1 MKTVEINITRAN
13 NEVITVEVQRNFT
26 AQKSSILFT
35 LQNVITE
42 LVIKEKNRKCL
53 KISKYAILQKE
64 VRLALEKTLNCKLA
78 TDGDTYITITDDS
91 YSKLEQIRANFSKEV
106 EDFNADFEARAS
118 KMNKFYVMYKFLDYT
133 DYAINDI
140 REIRVYREAMSDENI
155 DKVLVKTYKLY
166 NLSDENLRKEF
177 DNDFNSAESLN
188 ETEVIISE
196 KVAEKWINV
205 SENKE
210 NEIKVAEESKK
221 TAQMLDLQK
230 IEEEKE
236 AKKRDALR
244 KAIETGEKVVIV
256 SYFVQGN
263 DIPKKFRKSD
273 SDMGEYVIYAMP
285 DCTIKEEFIHA
296 Y

>member
-1 MKTVEINITRAN
+1 
-13 NEVITVEVQRNFT
+13 
-26 AQKSSILFT
+26 
-35 LQNVITE
+35 
-42 LVIKEKNRKCL
+42 
-53 KISKYAILQKE
+53 
-64 VRLALEKTLNCKLA
+64 
-78 TDGDTYITITDDS
+78 
-91 YSKLEQIRANFSKEV
+91 
-106 EDFNADFEARAS
+106 
-118 KMNKFYVMYKFLDYT
+118 MYKFLDYT
-133 DYAINDI
+133 DYAINDV

-155 DKVLVKTYKLY
+155 DKVLVKTYKLD
-166 NLSDENLRKEF
+166 NLLDENLRKEF

-188 ETEVIISE
+188 DTEVRISE

-205 SENKE
+205 CEKIE

-236 AKKRDALR
+236 SKKRDALR
-244 KAIETGEKVVIV
+244 KAIETGKKVVIV

-263 DIPKKFRKSD
+263 DIPEKFRKSD

-285 DCTIKEEFIHA
+285 DCTIKEDFIHA